1 MDLVLE
7 WFSKLTDQ
15 PVSAFQ
21 ELVTHIR
28 PDDADDIES
37 TTATIQAICYQ
48 LDHHPEIR
56 ARLRKA
62 LRIVLTESD
71 AGSLYAESGILPNEG
86 LFTEVWQRLS
96 YKLLPPVLDSTSLK
110 DNLHVIFPKRM
121 DGKWLTKVPDDVLRQ
136 LLHAIRFDEVP
147 GNFDRAWLAILDA
160 LVTISCRIAGIGV
173 EPELM
178 RHFRISTPD
187 SSPFVAQL
195 VEVRRF
201 VEVARMA
208 IQEGHPMQD
217 DARHIDVL
225 FAQGEEVVQR
235 IRRNASRNGTSIRLT
250 TYLLRLEQLIA
261 RARLL
266 LAMVEDHIHPA
277 GGHAQLDRMVSLWRE
292 LVAAECDRY
301 NLRAHIR
308 QSTGLLALEVT
319 ERASRTGEHYVTA
332 TRAEYW
338 RMFRSALG
346 AGAIVPIM
354 AIQKVF
360 IAQAK
365 FPPLIE
371 ALLFSFNYGLGF
383 VLIYVL
389 QFTIATKQ
397 PAMTASHIAAT
408 LESVRGKRVALGRL
422 AEMIACISRT
432 QLIAIAGNVL
442 LALPVAFVLAL
453 SWSWLVG
460 TPILAPQKAALL
472 VQDIHP
478 WYSLALVH
486 AAIAGVWL
494 FLAGL
499 ISGYYDNLAL
509 YGRIA
514 DRLRQVGW
522 LGRLI
527 GPQRLQ
533 QLSNYIGDHLGGLAG
548 NFFFGVL
555 LGSTAFVGL
564 ILGLPL
570 DIRHITFAAANVGLS
585 LEVLGPALAWQEWL
599 VALVGVLLIG
609 AFNLAVSFC
618 LALSVALRSRQVS
631 FQRGGELLGLL
642 WQILRQR
649 PRAFFLPP
657 RRSKAGGESSG
668 SVK

>member
-1 MDLVLE
+1 MDVVRD
-7 WFSKLTDQ
+7 WFTELPER
-15 PVSAFQ
+15 PVSAFKQ
-21 ELVTHIR
+21 LVAHMR
-28 PDDADDIES
+28 PNDVDDFGS
-37 TTATIQAICYQ
+37 TTAIIQALCYQ
-48 LDHHPEIR
+48 LDHNPDMRESMR
-56 ARLRKA
+56 GA
-62 LRIVLTESD
+62 LRILLTESD

-86 LFTEVWQRLS
+86 LFTELWQRLS
-96 YKLLPPVLDSTSLK
+96 YKLLPPVFDENSLK

-121 DGKWLTKVPDDVLRQ
+121 DGEWLANIPDEVLRQ
-136 LLHAIRFDEVP
+136 LLRAIRFDEVP
-147 GNFDRAWLAILDA
+147 GQFDRAWLAILDS
-160 LVTISCRIAGIGV
+160 LLTISCRIAGIGV

-178 RHFRISTPD
+178 RHFRIPTPD

-195 VEVRRF
+195 VEVRVF

-208 IQEGHPMQD
+208 IRDGQPLQD

-235 IRRNASRNGTSIRLT
+235 IRRDASKNGTSIRLT
-250 TYLLRLEQLIA
+250 THLLRLGQLIA
-261 RARLL
+261 RARML
-266 LAMVEDHIHPA
+266 LAMVEDHIRPA
-277 GGHAQLDRMVSLWRE
+277 GDGSQFDRMAGLFRE

-308 QSTGLLALEVT
+308 QSAGVLALEVT
-319 ERASRTGEHYVTA
+319 ERASRTGEHYVTT

-346 AGAIVPIM
+346 AGAMIPFM
-354 AIQKVF
+354 ALLKVF
-360 IAQAK
+360 IAGAK

-371 ALLFSFNYGLGF
+371 ALLFSLNYGLGF
-383 VLIYVL
+383 MLIYVM

-408 LESVRGKRVALGRL
+408 LETVRGKRVALGHL
-422 AEMIACISRT
+422 ADMIACISRT

-453 SWSWLVG
+453 LWSWLAGV
-460 TPILAPQKAALL
+460 PIIASPKASLL

-478 WYSLALVH
+478 WHSLALIH

-494 FLAGL
+494 FLSGL

-509 YGRIA
+509 YSRIS

-522 LGRLI
+522 LKRLI

-533 QLSNYIGDHLGGLAG
+533 QFSNYVGDHLGGLAG
-548 NFFFGVL
+548 NFFFGFL
-555 LGSTAFVGL
+555 LGSTGFVGH
-564 ILGLPL
+564 IIGLPL
-570 DIRHITFAAANVGLS
+570 DIRHIAFASANVGLS
-585 LEVLGPALAWQEWL
+585 LEVLGGALAWQDWL
-599 VALVGVLLIG
+599 VALFGVLLIG
-609 AFNLAVSFC
+609 AINLAVSFS

-642 WQILRQR
+642 WQMLRQR

-657 RRSKAGGESSG
+657 PRLHQGESS
-668 SVK
+668 SK